1 MTLTHLCPYSKGA
14 SRRAYTVKTS
24 RTACETHLRSERRAN
39 HSPPGHLERALDI
52 NPFMNSLVWLAIVAV
67 VIWIV
72 LRVALA
78 ITSGILHLLWIAAI
92 IMFVMWLYHK
102 VRGKKA

>member
-1 MTLTHLCPYSKGA
+1 
-14 SRRAYTVKTS
+14 
-24 RTACETHLRSERRAN
+24 
-39 HSPPGHLERALDI
+39 
-52 NPFMNSLVWLAIVAV
+52 MNSLLWLALVVVAL
-67 VIWIV
+67 WII

-102 VRGKKA
+102 VRGKAKG

>member
-1 MTLTHLCPYSKGA
+1 
-14 SRRAYTVKTS
+14 
-24 RTACETHLRSERRAN
+24 
-39 HSPPGHLERALDI
+39 
-52 NPFMNSLVWLAIVAV
+52 MNSLVWLALVAV
-67 VIWIV
+67 IIWIV

-102 VRGKKA
+102 VRGKTKA